1 MPQLRAIPW
10 EHCNLVGLTIERTFM
25 NAIRHTLVLVGWTMV
40 AAIPSLAQQ
49 HTVAHQWNEQ
59 VLEAIRNDFA
69 RPTVHARNLY
79 HASILMYDSWAAFDT
94 TQAQTIFLGQTFDGY
109 TCPFDEAALEIPAEL
124 DERKEAQ
131 EVALSYATY
140 RLVRH
145 RYENSPQAEST
156 MANIY
161 VQMIIQELDTAFTS
175 TDYATYGAPALGNYL
190 AEQLIAYGMNDG
202 SNEAND
208 YANTC
213 YEQLEPNIRPEE
225 PGTNGLVDPNRW
237 QAVELSFAIDQSGE
251 LLTETPPF
259 LGPQWGEVPGFA
271 LRDSNLTVLERDGCT
286 YNLWHNPGPPVY
298 LDTNE
303 YVGFEDEWKWNH
315 GMVLRWSEHL
325 DPTDGVVWDIG
336 PASLKYDGSIPAS
349 DNLDSFYAWE
359 NGGLVSWYDENG
371 NFGGQGHE
379 VNPFTG
385 EPYAA
390 NMVPRGDYARVIAEF
405 WADGPDSET
414 PPGHWYTL
422 LNEFILDGQAGQHR
436 WRGQGPIIED
446 LEFDVKAYLALG
458 GAMHDCAIAA
468 WSAKGYYDYSR
479 PVSGI
484 RYMAE
489 HGQSSDPDQPNYHP
503 AGLPLIPGWI
513 EMVDDADPLNFFDG
527 EDQTGKVKVRCWKG
541 PDYIEVPLIDEA
553 GVDWILADR
562 WWPYQRPSFVT
573 PPFAGYVSGHS
584 TYSRAAAELL
594 ELLTGSEYW
603 PGGLAEWSA
612 PMNQFL
618 VFEDGPSMSFNLQW
632 ATFMD
637 ASNESAL
644 SRMWGGIHPPID
656 DAPGRRIGKHVGR
669 NAFHYAET
677 IVFPQWAQE
686 FGGDGFL
693 PSDVCSGD
701 FNGDGT
707 RGSGD
712 LILFLT
718 AFGLGW
724 TGPYDLDNSA
734 VIDTQDLLEFL
745 QLWNTE
751 CD

>member
-1 MPQLRAIPW
+1 
-10 EHCNLVGLTIERTFM
+10 M
-25 NAIRHTLVLVGWTMV
+25 NAFARIWFGLSWMTLGVS
-40 AAIPSLAQQ
+40 ALAQQ

-94 TQAQTIFLGQTFDGY
+94 TQSQTIFLGQEFDGY
-109 TCPFDEAALEIPAEL
+109 FCPFDEGALEIPADL
-124 DERKEAQ
+124 DARKEAQ
-131 EVALSYATY
+131 EIALSYASY
-140 RLVRH
+140 RLIRH
-145 RYENSPQAEST
+145 RYQASPQAEST

-161 VQMIIQELDTAFTS
+161 VQMIIQELDTSFTS
-175 TDYATYGAPALGNYL
+175 TDYATHGAPALGNYL
-190 AEQLIAYGMNDG
+190 AEQLIAYGMTDG

-208 YANTC
+208 YGNTC
-213 YEQLEPNIRPEE
+213 YVQLEPNILPEL

-271 LRDSNLTVLERDGCT
+271 LRDSNLTQLERDGCT
-286 YNLWHNPGPPVY
+286 YNLWHDPGAPVY
-298 LDTNE
+298 LDTN
-303 YVGFEDEWKWNH
+303 VFSGFDDAWKWNH
-315 GMVLRWSEHL
+315 GMVLSWSEHL
-325 DPTDGVVWDIG
+325 SPDDGVMWDIG
-336 PASLKYDGSIPAS
+336 PGSLKYDGSLPES
-349 DNLDSFYAWE
+349 DNLDSFYEWE
-359 NGGLVSWYDENG
+359 NGGLTAWYDENG

-385 EPYAA
+385 APYEV

-436 WRGQGPIIED
+436 WRGQGPVIPD
-446 LEFDVKAYLALG
+446 LEFDVKSYLALG

-479 PVSGI
+479 PVSAI

-489 HGQSSDPDQPNYHP
+489 HGQSSDPSLPSYHP
-503 AGLPLIPGWI
+503 AGLPLIPGFI
-513 EMVDDADPLNFFDG
+513 EMVDDADPLNFFDE
-527 EDQTGKVKVRCWKG
+527 EDQSGKVKVRCWKG

-553 GVDWILADR
+553 GVDWIMADR

-612 PMNQFL
+612 PMNTFL
-618 VFEDGPSMSFNLQW
+618 VFEEGPSMTFNLQW

-656 DAPGRRIGKHVGR
+656 DAPGRRIGKRVGR

-686 FGGDGFL
+686 FGGNGFL
-693 PSDVCSGD
+693 PSGDCEGD
-701 FNGDGT
+701 FNGDGA

-734 VIDTQDLLEFL
+734 AIDTPDLLTFL
-745 QLWNTE
+745 QLWDSTCE
-751 CD
+751 

>member
-1 MPQLRAIPW
+1 MK
-10 EHCNLVGLTIERTFM
+10 
-25 NAIRHTLVLVGWTMV
+25 IRGFLGAV
-40 AAIPSLAQQ
+40 ALLMSPFFLAHGQE

-59 VLEAIRNDFA
+59 LLEAIRNDFA

-79 HASILMYDSWAAFDT
+79 HASILMYDSWAAYDDS
-94 TQAQTIFLGQTFDGY
+94 QAKTIFLGQTFDGY
-109 TCPFDEAALEIPAEL
+109 TCLFDSAALAIPSEDA
-124 DERKEAQ
+124 DIKEAQ
-131 EVALSYATY
+131 EVAMSYATY
-140 RLVRH
+140 RLIRH
-145 RYENSPQAEST
+145 RYEDSPQAEST

-161 VQMIIQELDTAFTS
+161 VQMIIQELDTSFTS

-190 AEQLIAYGMNDG
+190 AEQLIAYGMTDG
-202 SNEAND
+202 SNEVND

-213 YEQLEPNIRPEE
+213 YEQLEPNVLPEI

-259 LGPQWGEVPGFA
+259 LGPQWGEVTGFA
-271 LRDSNLTVLERDGCT
+271 LRDSNLTVLERDGCE

-298 LDTNE
+298 LDTA
-303 YVGFEDEWKWNH
+303 VFSGFEDDWKWNH
-315 GMVLRWSEHL
+315 GMVLSWSEHL
-325 DPTDGVVWDIG
+325 DPTDGVMWDIG
-336 PASLKYDGSIPAS
+336 PASLKYDGSIPES
-349 DNLDSFYAWE
+349 ENLDGFYAWE
-359 NGGLVSWYDENG
+359 DGGLVSWYDENG
-371 NFGGQGHE
+371 DFGGQGHE
-379 VNPFTG
+379 VNPITG
-385 EPYAA
+385 EPYEV

-436 WRGQGPIIED
+436 WRGQGPLIDD
-446 LEFDVKAYLALG
+446 LQFDVKSYLTLG

-479 PVSGI
+479 PVSAI

-489 HGQSSDPDQPNYHP
+489 HGQSSDPNLPNYHP
-503 AGLPLIPGWI
+503 SGLPLIPGWI
-513 EMVDDADPLNFFDG
+513 EVVDDTDPLNFFDD
-527 EDQTGKVKVRCWKG
+527 EDQVGKVKVRCWKG
-541 PDYIEVPLIDEA
+541 PDYIQFPIIDEA
-553 GVDWILADR
+553 GVDWILAER

-594 ELLTGSEYW
+594 ELLTGSAYW
-603 PGGLAEWSA
+603 PGGLAEWPA
-612 PMNQFL
+612 QAEQFL
-618 VFEDGPSMSFNLQW
+618 VFEDGPSVTFNLQW

-677 IVFPQWAQE
+677 IVFPQWAEE
-686 FGGDGFL
+686 FGGEGFL
-693 PSDVCSGD
+693 PSNACLGD
-701 FNGDGT
+701 FDGDGFC
-707 RGSGD
+707 GSAD

-718 AFGLGW
+718 AFGLHW
-724 TGPYDLDNSA
+724 AGPYDMDNNQTIDSLDL
-734 VIDTQDLLEFL
+734 IEFL
-745 QLWNTE
+745 ARFNE
-751 CD
+751 SCD